1 MEQLTAAQ
9 QAAELNKKNLFATY
23 NHIEAE
29 FVEPDHAIFKL
40 EIRPESKNPYGIVHG
55 GAIYTMADNAT
66 GYAAHTDGRSYVTQG
81 SSMHFL
87 RNQSEGVVRAD
98 AKVRHRGRTTCL
110 VNVDIL
116 GEGGISASIP
126 ITWHRRPR
134 STAEEGLTMACA
146 LLYNFKDAARLQKV
160 RFALFKLGVSG
171 RVVAPEELSQPIGY
185 LCDLEGFSPVEEP
198 VEGGFSDE
206 MLVLCGLS
214 GPQLDA
220 LLSSLRRSRVVV
232 ALKAVVTEDN
242 AAWSSLQLHDEL
254 CQEHEAMKGTRPKD
268 AEKRS
273 AHRK

>member
-110 VNVDIL
+110 VNVDI
-116 GEGGISASIP
+116 
-126 ITWHRRPR
+126 
-134 STAEEGLTMACA
+134 
-146 LLYNFKDAARLQKV
+146 
-160 RFALFKLGVSG
+160 
-171 RVVAPEELSQPIGY
+171 
-185 LCDLEGFSPVEEP
+185 
-198 VEGGFSDE
+198 
-206 MLVLCGLS
+206 
-214 GPQLDA
+214 
-220 LLSSLRRSRVVV
+220 
-232 ALKAVVTEDN
+232 
-242 AAWSSLQLHDEL
+242 
-254 CQEHEAMKGTRPKD
+254 
-268 AEKRS
+268 
-273 AHRK
+273 

>member
-87 RNQSEGVVRAD
+87 R
-98 AKVRHRGRTTCL
+98 RTTCF

-116 GEGGISASIP
+116 GEGGKLLATGEFTYFCIDPDIMAQKAAQ
-126 ITWHRRPR
+126 HR
-134 STAEEGLTMACA
+134 
-146 LLYNFKDAARLQKV
+146 
-160 RFALFKLGVSG
+160 
-171 RVVAPEELSQPIGY
+171 
-185 LCDLEGFSPVEEP
+185 
-198 VEGGFSDE
+198 
-206 MLVLCGLS
+206 
-214 GPQLDA
+214 
-220 LLSSLRRSRVVV
+220 
-232 ALKAVVTEDN
+232 
-242 AAWSSLQLHDEL
+242 
-254 CQEHEAMKGTRPKD
+254 
-268 AEKRS
+268 
-273 AHRK
+273 